1 MSNHANTSAD
11 VLIDDLAVESG
22 QYQYRNTIANSYAKQ
37 TGFTLVELLV
47 GLVLT
52 VFISAIAITYM
63 VSSSQAFRVQTNDSL
78 SHENARYALEVL
90 SQNVRLAGLNPQN
103 DITQQLDVVYLGTGC
118 EAGNEGSNSG
128 SAAGQCTVDD
138 LSNSSD
144 RFAVDYIAD
153 SDIEGCN
160 GAEITASIANQVRVA
175 NIFWTADLD
184 NDGVRSL
191 YCQTINVT
199 TGSDEGTDARP
210 LIDGVDAMQVQYG
223 VATDVNVDPNNY
235 IERYQ
240 SFSNLGAGDNTNVKA
255 IRIAL
260 LINSG
265 LSGVGDTQ
273 LEDPVNRQYQLLD
286 ASVDINDD
294 RVFRQVYST
303 TIAVPNTF

>member
-1 MSNHANTSAD
+1 MSNHANISAD

-47 GLVLT
+47 GLILT

-138 LSNSSD
+138 LSNSVS
-144 RFAVDYIAD
+144 YTHLTLPTIL
-153 SDIEGCN
+153 
-160 GAEITASIANQVRVA
+160 RV
-175 NIFWTADLD
+175 
-184 NDGVRSL
+184 
-191 YCQTINVT
+191 
-199 TGSDEGTDARP
+199 
-210 LIDGVDAMQVQYG
+210 
-223 VATDVNVDPNNY
+223 
-235 IERYQ
+235 
-240 SFSNLGAGDNTNVKA
+240 
-255 IRIAL
+255 
-260 LINSG
+260 
-265 LSGVGDTQ
+265 
-273 LEDPVNRQYQLLD
+273 
-286 ASVDINDD
+286 
-294 RVFRQVYST
+294 
-303 TIAVPNTF
+303 